1 MKQTPAQDLTP
12 FRNALYLHPT
22 VEAVVEHNVSRFHAS
37 GQPIAT
43 IKAVHTGPNA
53 SKASHDDA
61 AGLEA
66 IICIAHEARVM
77 LTSNLWTEVGLV
89 NGAMGTIKAICYQ
102 NGKAPPDLPTSV
114 TVTFDTYS
122 GPTLQDGTV
131 PITPIR
137 RTWLTAGAQ
146 YSRLQLPLKLACAVT
161 IHKAQGLILDKVVID
176 VGKNFLLD

>member
-1 MKQTPAQDLTP
+1 MKQTPAQLQDLTP
-12 FRNALYLHPT
+12 FRDALYLHPT
-22 VEAVVEHNVSRFHAS
+22 VEAVVEHNVSRLRTS

-53 SKASHDDA
+53 SKASPDDA

-66 IICIAHEARVM
+66 IILCIAHEAHIQFVDRG
-77 LTSNLWTEVGLV
+77 WTCQWCHG
-89 NGAMGTIKAICYQ
+89 NHQG
-102 NGKAPPDLPTSV
+102 LPTSV

-137 RTWLTAGAQ
+137 RTWLTAGSQ
-146 YSRLQLPLKLACAVT
+146 CSRLQLPLKLAWAVT
-161 IHKAQGLILDKVVID
+161 IHKAQGLTLDKVVMEERIFFWID
-176 VGKNFLLD
+176 FCCLPAG